1 MRMLADL
8 AFLFH
13 AYDLAANIYKKAT
26 NEFRS
31 IKAMKQAGSC
41 QEFQA
46 LAQIAA
52 SGGMRRDT

>member
-1 MRMLADL
+1 MTDKERTMRMLADL

-31 IKAMKQAGSC
+31 IKAMK
-41 QEFQA
+41 
-46 LAQIAA
+46 
-52 SGGMRRDT
+52 